1 MLSDV
6 NKVKEGICDK
16 LGNAIQYFATF
27 FIAVVMAFFKGWKL
41 TLVILS
47 CSPLLFAASLAFTKL
62 AAVLNVNELKAYG
75 KAGAIAE
82 ETLTAIRTVF
92 AFNGSRKALDRYSE
106 KLNTAKK
113 FGIKKGFSTGILVG
127 ILWFVIFLLYAIG
140 FWYGW
145 KLSTE
150 EADFNIGN
158 IMAVFFL
165 MLIGVFSL
173 GNGGPYIST
182 AASSRAAAYEI
193 FQIIDRQPEINSSS
207 DSGEKIEAMQGD
219 IEYSQVEFSYPS
231 RPDIPILRGADIRIK
246 AGSTVALVGHS
257 GCGKSTC
264 IQLLQRFYDPVG
276 GAVRIDGVD
285 VKTLNV
291 KWLRGQLGVVSQEP
305 VLFGTS
311 ISENIKFGKT
321 DATDAEVVKAAQ
333 NANAHDFIMKLPQV
347 GKSLTT
353 FLYSNCAY

>member
-1 MLSDV
+1 M
-6 NKVKEGICDK
+6 KEGICDK
-16 LGNAIQYFATF
+16 LGNAIQYFSTF
-27 FIAVVMAFFKGWKL
+27 FIAVVIAFFKGWKL

-62 AAVLNVNELKAYG
+62 AAVLNINELKAYG

-82 ETLTAIRTVF
+82 ETLTAIRTVL
-92 AFNGSRKALDRYSE
+92 AFNGGRKALDRYSE
-106 KLNTAKK
+106 KLDTAKK

-145 KLSTE
+145 KLSTYE
-150 EADFNIGN
+150 NNFNIGN

-182 AASSRAAAYEI
+182 AASSSAAAHAI
-193 FQIIDRQPEINSSS
+193 FEIIDRKPEIDSSS
-207 DSGEKIEAMQGD
+207 NLGDKIESMQGD
-219 IEYSQVEFSYPS
+219 IEFSKVEFSYPS
-231 RPDIPILRGADIRIK
+231 RSDIPILQGTDIKIK
-246 AGSTVALVGHS
+246 AGSTIALVGHS

-264 IQLLQRFYDPVG
+264 IQLLQRFYDPING
-276 GAVRIDGVD
+276 TVRIDGID
-285 VKTLNV
+285 IKTLNV
-291 KWLRGQLGVVSQEP
+291 KWLRSQLGVVSQEP
-305 VLFGTS
+305 VLFGTT
-311 ISENIKFGKT
+311 ISENIKFGKN

-347 GKSLTT
+347 
-353 FLYSNCAY
+353 

>member
-1 MLSDV
+1 
-6 NKVKEGICDK
+6 
-16 LGNAIQYFATF
+16 
-27 FIAVVMAFFKGWKL
+27 L
-41 TLVILS
+41 T
-47 CSPLLFAASLAFTKL
+47 T
-62 AAVLNVNELKAYG
+62 NELKTYAI
-75 KAGAIAE
+75 AGSIAE

-92 AFNGSRKALDRYSE
+92 AFNGSQKELARYTSKLE
-106 KLNTAKK
+106 KAKK
-113 FGIKKGFSTGILVG
+113 FGIKKGFISGLLIG
-127 ILWFVIFLLYAIG
+127 FLWFVIFGMYALG
-140 FWYGW
+140 FYYGW
-145 KLSTE
+145 KVSTE
-150 EADFNIGN
+150 EENFSIGS
-158 IMAVFFL
+158 ILAVFFL
-165 MLIGVFSL
+165 VLVGVFSL

-333 NANAHDFIMKLPQV
+333 NAKNHRVFM
-347 GKSLTT
+347 T
-353 FLYSNCAY
+353 

>member
-1 MLSDV
+1 M
-6 NKVKEGICDK
+6 I
-16 LGNAIQYFATF
+16 T
-27 FIAVVMAFFKGWKL
+27 
-41 TLVILS
+41 
-47 CSPLLFAASLAFTKL
+47 
-62 AAVLNVNELKAYG
+62 NELKTYAI
-75 KAGAIAE
+75 AGSIAE

-92 AFNGSRKALDRYSE
+92 AFNGSQKELARYAS
-106 KLNTAKK
+106 KLENAKK
-113 FGIKKGFSTGILVG
+113 FGIKKGFISGLLMG
-127 ILWFVIFLLYAIG
+127 FLWFVIFCMYALG
-140 FWYGW
+140 FYYGW
-145 KLSTE
+145 KVSTE
-150 EADFNIGN
+150 DSDFSIGKLL
-158 IMAVFFL
+158 AVFFL
-165 MLIGVFSL
+165 VLNGVFSL

-182 AASSRAAAYEI
+182 SASSRAAAYEV
-193 FQIIDRQPEINSSS
+193 FKIIDRQPEIDSSS
-207 DSGEKIEAMQGD
+207 ESGEKIEAMQGD

-231 RPDIPILRGADIRIK
+231 RPDIPILRAADIRIK
-246 AGSTVALVGHS
+246 AGSTIALVGQS